1 MKIEWL
7 PVAARNREQQL
18 DYLADRNP
26 QAAVKMGDAIAF
38 AVDQL
43 ADHPQL
49 GRPGRVGG
57 TRELVVSGS
66 PYVVVYRV
74 ESASVVILR
83 LLHGSQKWPPTP

>member
-1 MKIEWL
+1 MRIEWL

-18 DYLADRNP
+18 DYLAERNP
-26 QAAVKMGDAIAF
+26 GAAIKMGDAIEF
-38 AVDQL
+38 AVGQL

-66 PYVVVYRV
+66 PYVIAYRI
-74 ESASVVILR
+74 EPTAVVILR
-83 LLHGSQKWPPTP
+83 LLHGSQKWPPDR